1 MASRFLHGG
10 VSLFDVSLPE
20 ITRDSADD
28 NYGRYRIEPLQPGW
42 GTTLG
47 TSLRRILISS
57 ILGSAI
63 TAIRL
68 SEMPEDPNEIPGIE
82 ENLIDLVLNVKQLR
96 MRLPEEL
103 ANSEEAVWV
112 RLSYPNKMAGEI
124 TAELLELPEGVELA
138 NPDALIATATGDG
151 TPVELELLVEVG
163 SGYGAADARTDLPV
177 DVIPVDAMYTP
188 VPKVNYVVEHTRV
201 GQMTDFDRLLLEI
214 WTDGTLQPDDALSQ
228 AARILTGYA
237 TAVASYGRDVSDL
250 GIEEVPLPVE
260 DATDRSIEGLKLSMR
275 TTNALKRANIT
286 TIGQVLALN
295 DGDLLH
301 LRNFGQ
307 KSLVEL
313 RDAMAENGFPMTSG
327 DINLGDVEEGEL
339 EEE

>member
-1 MASRFLHGG
+1 
-10 VSLFDVSLPE
+10 
-20 ITRDSADD
+20 
-28 NYGRYRIEPLQPGW
+28 
-42 GTTLG
+42 
-47 TSLRRILISS
+47 
-57 ILGSAI
+57 
-63 TAIRL
+63 
-68 SEMPEDPNEIPGIE
+68 MPEDPNEIPGIE

-96 MRLPEEL
+96 VRLPEEL
-103 ANSEEAVWV
+103 ANPEEPVWV

-151 TPVELELLVEVG
+151 IPVELELLVEVG

-237 TAVASYGRDVSDL
+237 TAVAGYGRDVSDL
-250 GIEEVPLPVE
+250 DIEEVAAPVE
-260 DATDRSIEGLKLSMR
+260 DATNRSIEDLDLSMR

-313 RDAMAENGFPMTSG
+313 REAMEANGFPMTSG
-327 DINLGDVEEGEL
+327 NINLEDAGDGEL
-339 EEE
+339 GEE